1 MSLNAKYRGKKPKK
15 YFENKYADPSH
26 NDRRGFKNSQHYILP
41 KGDIAETFLSY
52 FENSEKIPEAY
63 YYDPTYDPNL
73 PSHLWR
79 FLNADTTH
87 FQKELEVKNWWTS
100 LNTESDLQVQL
111 QKHHLNTGASIESL
125 DVAPSYEINSIDTY
139 INEGIDFKALKE
151 SGHIQKMLRN
161 KNLKQAIEDIPH
173 EVLLWVCM
181 LMPFW
186 AHSPHDLPEN
196 TSAKA
201 LLTHLLCKYKVA
213 DCLLF
218 NLLHSETFC
227 FKHFITFFILGQG
240 GSIYQLGPKF
250 NLEFPKRFAEFMN
263 ELPEKT
269 SNTHLFMYACVR
281 NLGGSLQDF
290 NRLKSNEFFVYPSNF
305 EMPVSKFKITTFQ
318 WIIKHRDAISN
329 EQCEMILEWASHIY
343 TEGYHANNI
352 DTFWKRRGVANT
364 LQRSRTY
371 KQQLREQ
378 VNNCHWESKQWDWQY
393 KTNKGDLIRMT
404 ELLSTYELYQEGEK
418 MKHCIRMYWQ
428 RCNLRKSAVFSL
440 MINARR
446 CLTIEIDPI
455 QKKIRQARG
464 LQNSTASLE
473 ENDILQK
480 WLKEVV
486 NQRE

>member
-1 MSLNAKYRGKKPKK
+1 ML
-15 YFENKYADPSH
+15 
-26 NDRRGFKNSQHYILP
+26 
-41 KGDIAETFLSY
+41 
-52 FENSEKIPEAY
+52 
-63 YYDPTYDPNL
+63 
-73 PSHLWR
+73 
-79 FLNADTTH
+79 
-87 FQKELEVKNWWTS
+87 
-100 LNTESDLQVQL
+100 
-111 QKHHLNTGASIESL
+111 
-125 DVAPSYEINSIDTY
+125 
-139 INEGIDFKALKE
+139 ALKE

-227 FKHFITFFILGQG
+227 FKHFITCFILGQG
-240 GSIYQLGPKF
+240 GSVYDLGPKF

-269 SNTHLFMYACVR
+269 SSIHLFMYACVR

-305 EMPVSKFKITTFQ
+305 ELPVSKFKIATFQ

-329 EQCEMILEWASHIY
+329 AQCEMILEWASHIY

-364 LQRSRTY
+364 
-371 KQQLREQ
+371 
-378 VNNCHWESKQWDWQY
+378 C
-393 KTNKGDLIRMT
+393 
-404 ELLSTYELYQEGEK
+404 LLYTSPSP
-418 MKHCIRMYWQ
+418 RD
-428 RCNLRKSAVFSL
+428 S
-440 MINARR
+440 
-446 CLTIEIDPI
+446 
-455 QKKIRQARG
+455 
-464 LQNSTASLE
+464 
-473 ENDILQK
+473 
-480 WLKEVV
+480 
-486 NQRE
+486 

>member
-227 FKHFITFFILGQG
+227 FKHFITCFILGQG
-240 GSIYQLGPKF
+240 GSVYDLGPKF
-250 NLEFPKRFAEFMN
+250 NLEFP
-263 ELPEKT
+263 
-269 SNTHLFMYACVR
+269 
-281 NLGGSLQDF
+281 
-290 NRLKSNEFFVYPSNF
+290 
-305 EMPVSKFKITTFQ
+305 
-318 WIIKHRDAISN
+318 
-329 EQCEMILEWASHIY
+329 
-343 TEGYHANNI
+343 
-352 DTFWKRRGVANT
+352 RG
-364 LQRSRTY
+364 
-371 KQQLREQ
+371 
-378 VNNCHWESKQWDWQY
+378 
-393 KTNKGDLIRMT
+393 
-404 ELLSTYELYQEGEK
+404 
-418 MKHCIRMYWQ
+418 
-428 RCNLRKSAVFSL
+428 F
-440 MINARR
+440 
-446 CLTIEIDPI
+446 
-455 QKKIRQARG
+455 
-464 LQNSTASLE
+464 
-473 ENDILQK
+473 
-480 WLKEVV
+480 
-486 NQRE
+486 